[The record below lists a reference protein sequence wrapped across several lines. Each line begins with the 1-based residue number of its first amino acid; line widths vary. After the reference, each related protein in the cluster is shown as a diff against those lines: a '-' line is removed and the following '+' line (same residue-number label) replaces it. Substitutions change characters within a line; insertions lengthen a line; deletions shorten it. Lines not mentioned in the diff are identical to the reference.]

1 MNQQTKNRYVAVT
14 QQVDSMRKLYSQ
26 IGRPLPADIVIDLHR
41 HLGKALALA
50 EQTHESGRR
59 ENTHSRNHIM

>member
-14 QQVDSMRKLYSQ
+14 RQVDSMRRLYSN
-26 IGRPLPADIVIDLHR
+26 IGQPLPADVIIDLHH

-50 EQTHESGRR
+50 EQTKPVPHHKPAKT
-59 ENTHSRNHIM
+59 NIM